1 MLLFGLEA
9 VCWALWKVRNKMAIE
24 KVMIKSPRVLIFN
37 IISLM
42 QQWKEMLPEREKEWV
57 ANAMCRLKRRM
68 CRTRGVN

>member
-1 MLLFGLEA
+1 
-9 VCWALWKVRNKMAIE
+9 MAIE

-57 ANAMCRLKRRM
+57 ANAMCKLKRRM
-68 CRTRGVN
+68 CRRGLN